1 MTVNV
6 ELTATGKV
14 QTSPFRFHINSRD
27 VTEVFNSNGL
37 NRPASGS
44 LNIGGDITFS
54 ADDATGIISEVKGG
68 YNTSDKELKKSEY
81 PYEDSSQDKYCLLAC
96 SQ

>member
-68 YNTSDKELKKSEY
+68 TIQVTKN
-81 PYEDSSQDKYCLLAC
+81 
-96 SQ
+96 

>member
-37 NRPASGS
+37 NRPASG
-44 LNIGGDITFS
+44 
-54 ADDATGIISEVKGG
+54 
-68 YNTSDKELKKSEY
+68 
-81 PYEDSSQDKYCLLAC
+81 
-96 SQ
+96 